1 MTERTSP
8 KPTPPRE
15 TRYTPQQ
22 QQAIETR
29 DSSIALAAG
38 AGCGKTFVLTERF
51 LAELDPLQGGR
62 DLGGLVAITFTERAA
77 REMRSRIRQACRDR
91 LQHASE
97 NEVEY
102 WLRIVRDVDSARIST
117 IHSFCGGL
125 LRANAPQA
133 GVDPQF
139 VVLEGAV
146 ADPLRRIAVDETT
159 ERLLLDRDPAV
170 MDLVREVGLEK
181 LMRIADRL
189 ILMRFQLPSRDWAS
203 LGPEGLAELWREK
216 FESEHLPFI
225 EREILEADELAELR
239 ELLDLFQPADG
250 IILQR
255 WDRLRERL
263 DRPPEQGKLLEWLTE
278 LRENAKVQGAGKNTW
293 PSPEVKDQVKD
304 FFESFRKWVDK
315 AGTELQFVEDDLDRL
330 AKLGH
335 SAFTVSVAAIERYEQ
350 LKRGL
355 GGLDFDDLLTST
367 RDLLQTAPEVCR
379 RAAAGIDF
387 LMVDE
392 FQDTDPTQAEIVRSL
407 VGEGLRSGKLFLVGD
422 AQQSIYR
429 FRRAD
434 PRVFSALQREIP
446 ERGRLPLTSNFR
458 SQPAILNFVNAL
470 FGGDPKA
477 PYEPLTPFDPQQYS
491 PEPAIEFLFAADE
504 IVADG
509 PSAADN
515 APARRAREAEWIAR
529 RIRQLLADP
538 APRVRISGKKGETPQ
553 LRPVRA
559 GDIVI
564 LFRALSDVQ
573 QYESALR
580 QAGLDYY
587 LVGGKAFYSQ
597 QEVFDIANLCR
608 FLHDPT
614 DHVSLLGV
622 LRSPF
627 CNLSD
632 DAVFA
637 VWRLEKDLWK
647 GLRREPPSE
656 LTENER
662 SDVRRAAGFLQ
673 TLLERRDRTRIAP
686 LLRLALDL
694 TGYDAALLTEFLGP
708 RKLANLQKLLEMAR
722 AFDQVGLFGLSEF
735 VEQLN
740 TAVLEESDE
749 ELAATHPESSN
760 VIRLM
765 TIHQSKGL
773 EFPVVI
779 VADMDRV
786 GPPRTP
792 EAVFDAELGT
802 LINPPHRHGRKPVH
816 IGMKMYLSREKRE
829 DQAETLRLLYV
840 ALTRAADHLILSG
853 GLKDPERPRSPWL
866 KKLADRFDLNTAR
879 PQVSLKTGELVI
891 PEPFASLFPAIHAH
905 RVMPAV
911 VPGKTVVSR
920 GLPLGQFLPT
930 VLETVSERLPPP
942 LDPEEIRLRSRRQ
955 VSISEL
961 EKLVTVE
968 QSTDSAEAEP
978 ESISAEELGTL
989 VHTVLER
996 LDFSHPETLSKVLET
1011 VWSSSRT
1018 RLNAEQQSLARRLI
1032 EPFLG
1037 TPAAGEI
1044 ASARRGFREIDFLL
1058 QGEILA
1064 PGCGDLVISGTID
1077 QLLESSDG
1085 RWIVADFKTGRR
1097 LADNPKKLRAEY
1109 EFQMGLYAL
1118 AVQQILGRLPD
1129 EVWLVHL
1136 RQADPVVRYPIHEEL
1151 LSRVR
1156 DSARRGIATLLGPA
1170 QNP

>member
-1 MTERTSP
+1 MNRSP
-8 KPTPPRE
+8 SSKPMASA

-51 LAELDPLQGGR
+51 LAELDPRLGGR

-77 REMRSRIRQACRDR
+77 REMRSRIRQACRAR
-91 LQHASE
+91 LQQAPESE
-97 NEVEY
+97 VDY

-117 IHSFCGGL
+117 IHSFCGAL

-133 GVDPQF
+133 GIDPQF
-139 VVLEGAV
+139 VVLEGGV
-146 ADPLRRIAVDETT
+146 ADPIRNIAIEETA
-159 ERLLLDRDPAV
+159 ERLLLDRDPEV
-170 MDLVREVGLEK
+170 MDLIREVGLEK

-189 ILMRFQLPSRDWAS
+189 ILMRFQLRHRDWKS

-216 FESEHLPFI
+216 FQTEHIPI
-225 EREILEADELAELR
+225 VEQEILEAEELNELR

-250 IILQR
+250 VMLQR
-255 WDRLRERL
+255 WDRMRELL
-263 DRPPEQGKLLEWLTE
+263 DRPPEPGTMLSWLTE
-278 LRENAKVQGAGKNTW
+278 LRENAKVQGTGKQTW
-293 PSPEVKDQVKD
+293 PSPEVKDRVKNSL
-304 FFESFRKWVDK
+304 EAVRKWIDK
-315 AGTELQFVEDDLDRL
+315 AGTELQFVDDDLDRL
-330 AKLGH
+330 ARIGH
-335 SAFTVSVAAIERYEQ
+335 SAFSVAVAAIERYEQ
-350 LKRGL
+350 LKRSL
-355 GGLDFDDLLTST
+355 GGLDFDDLLMQT
-367 RDLLQTAPEVCR
+367 RDLLHHSPEVRR
-379 RAAAGIDF
+379 RAAACIDF

-392 FQDTDPTQAEIVRSL
+392 FQDTDPTQAEIVRAL
-407 VGEGLRSGKLFLVGD
+407 AGDRLGSGKLFLVGD

-434 PRVFSALQREIP
+434 PRVFAALQQDIP

-458 SQPAILNFVNAL
+458 SQPAILNFVNAI

-477 PYEPLTPFDPQQYS
+477 TYEPLHPFDPRQYS
-491 PEPAIEFLFAADE
+491 PEPAIEFLFTADE
-504 IVADG
+504 PDSDDKADT
-509 PSAADN
+509 
-515 APARRAREAEWIAR
+515 RRGREAEWIAR

-538 APRVRISGKKGETPQ
+538 TPRIRVSARKGEQPE
-553 LRPVRA
+553 LRRVQA

-573 QYESALR
+573 LYESALR
-580 QAGLDYY
+580 QAGLEYY

-627 CNLSD
+627 FNLSD
-632 DAVFA
+632 DAIFA
-637 VWRLEKDLWK
+637 VWRQEKNLWK
-647 GLRREPPSE
+647 GLLREPPGE
-656 LTENER
+656 LTENEQ
-662 SDVRRAAGFLQ
+662 SDVRRAGKTLN
-673 TLLERRDRTRIAP
+673 TLLEHRDRSRIAP
-686 LLRLALDL
+686 LLRMALDL
-694 TGYDAALLTEFLGP
+694 TGYDAALLTEFLGQ

-722 AFDQVGLFGLSEF
+722 SFDQVGLFGISEF

-740 TAVLEESDE
+740 TAVLEETDE
-749 ELAATHPESSN
+749 ELAATHPEASN

-802 LINPPHRHGRKPVH
+802 LINPPARHGRKPVH
-816 IGMKMYLSREKRE
+816 IGMKMYLAREKRE

-840 ALTRAADHLILSG
+840 ALTRAADHLILAA
-853 GLKDPERPRSPWL
+853 GLKTFDRPRSPWL
-866 KKLADRFDLNTAR
+866 KKLAERFDLQTGR
-879 PQVSLKTGELVI
+879 PQVSPKTGDTII
-891 PEPFASLFPAIHAH
+891 PEPFASQLTPILSH
-905 RVMPAV
+905 VEIPAV
-911 VPGKTVVSR
+911 VEGKTTGPRS
-920 GLPLGQFLPT
+920 LPLGQFMPS
-930 VLETVSERLPPP
+930 VLDAVAETLPPS
-942 LDPEEIRLRSRRQ
+942 LDAELIRRDSRRQ

-961 EKLVTVE
+961 ENLVAVE
-968 QSTDSAEAEP
+968 QFFGNAVETEP
-978 ESISAEELGTL
+978 EPISAEELGTL

-996 LDFSHPETLSKVLET
+996 LDYSRPETLPQVLET
-1011 VWSSSRT
+1011 IWSSSRK

-1032 EPFLG
+1032 EPFLN
-1037 TPAAGEI
+1037 TAAAQTI
-1044 ASARRGFREIDFLL
+1044 AIARRSFREIDFLL
-1058 QGEILA
+1058 RGNLLNPAVGEL
-1064 PGCGDLVISGTID
+1064 LISGTID
-1077 QLLESSDG
+1077 QLLETDDG

-1097 LADNPKKLRAEY
+1097 LADDPEKLRSEY
-1109 EFQMGLYAL
+1109 ELQMGVYAL
-1118 AVQQILGRLPD
+1118 AVEQVLGRLPD
-1129 EVWLVHL
+1129 EVWLIHL
-1136 RQADPVVRYPIHEEL
+1136 RQSDPVVKYRIDDAL
-1151 LSRVR
+1151 LARVR
-1156 DSARRGIATLLGPA
+1156 ELSHKALSLLDSVPQKL
-1170 QNP
+1170 